1 MPEAAFSL
9 LAGWDSFYVI
19 TGSSAA
25 ALTGLMFVVVAL
37 SGEARLTS
45 GPEASV
51 ATIRA
56 FSTPTVVHFG
66 AVLLLAALLTTPGHT
81 VLTLS
86 GSVGACGFAGLCF
99 IRWVVVQMR
108 RQTAYAPI
116 AADWEWHVRWPA
128 LAYACLLAGAA
139 GLWWRPAAALVVVA
153 AAALFLLYI
162 GIHNAWDA
170 AIYVSVARRGAE
182 PPGGGHRA

>member
-25 ALTGLMFVVVAL
+25 ALTGLMFVVIAL
-37 SGEARLTS
+37 SGESNVTA
-45 GPEASV
+45 GPAASV
-51 ATIRA
+51 AAIRA

-108 RQTAYAPI
+108 RQTGYSPV
-116 AADWEWHVRWPA
+116 ADDWVWHVRLPA
-128 LAYACLLAGAA
+128 LAYACLVTGAA
-139 GLWWRPAAALVVVA
+139 GLWWRPAMALVLVA

-170 AIYVSVARRGAE
+170 AIYVSVGRRGAE
-182 PPGGGHRA
+182 QPRHRA

>member
-1 MPEAAFSL
+1 MPE

-25 ALTGLMFVVVAL
+25 ALTGLMFVVIAL
-37 SGEARLTS
+37 TGELK
-45 GPEASV
+45 ASV
-51 ATIRA
+51 EAIRA

-86 GSVGACGFAGLCF
+86 GSVGVCGIAGLRF
-99 IRWVVVQMR
+99 TRWVVVQMR
-108 RQTAYAPI
+108 RQTAYTPL
-116 AADWEWHVRWPA
+116 AADWVWHVRMPA
-128 LAYACLLAGAA
+128 VAYAGLVAGAGA
-139 GLWWRPAAALVVVA
+139 LWWRPAPALVLVA

-162 GIHNAWDA
+162 GIHNSWDA
-170 AIYVSVARRGAE
+170 AIYVSVARRAQRNGGT
-182 PPGGGHRA
+182 PPE